1 MRKRKL
7 PKQKEAYSS
16 HFSRLDRYEAAIRE
30 LIASYGKELAKLTV
44 LTGADGSVEF
54 CFKDYP
60 HLKNALNSLRLQLGA
75 NISAVVQSATDEEWS
90 KANIEGDRLV
100 KSALGGYGA
109 EGDFAQ
115 QYSRY
120 FNHNEKALDAF
131 KKRAKGGL
139 KLSDR
144 VWKLTGGLQSEMEA
158 AIAASMEKGIS
169 AVQLS
174 KKLSKYLT
182 DFDRLKADYTER
194 HGKSAKIEDCE
205 YRSARLARTEI
216 NMAYRSAEQER
227 WRQLDFVVGYEVKRS
242 GREYPCEVCSSFAGK
257 YPKDFVFV
265 GWHPSCR
272 CYVVPILKTE
282 EEFWAWD
289 GRGEAPTDSARRV
302 DDTPRGFKEWIVDNQ
317 PRIRRAEDGG
327 TLPYFLKDNRSS
339 WAHLVEKKQAKGNKL
354 K

>member
-7 PKQKEAYSS
+7 PNQKEAYRS
-16 HFSRLDRYEAAIRE
+16 HFSRIDRYEAAIRE
-30 LIASYGKELAKLTV
+30 LIAKYGMELSKLVV
-44 LTGADGSVEF
+44 LSGADGSVEF
-54 CFKDYP
+54 SFKDYP
-60 HLKNALNSLRLQLGA
+60 HLKNALNSLRHQLGVS
-75 NISAVVQSATDEEWS
+75 ISAVIQSATDAEWA
-90 KANIEGDRLV
+90 KANIEGDMLV
-100 KSALGGYGA
+100 RSALGGFGA
-109 EGDFAQ
+109 EGDFVQ
-115 QYSRY
+115 QYPRY
-120 FNHNEKALDAF
+120 FNHNEKALEAF
-131 KKRAKGGL
+131 KKRTAGGA

-158 AIAASMEKGIS
+158 AIAVSLEKGTS

-174 KKLSKYLT
+174 KKLSKHINDY
-182 DFDRLKADYTER
+182 DKLKANYSEKY
-194 HGKSAKIEDCE
+194 GKASRIEDCE

-216 NMAYRSAEQER
+216 NMAYRSAEQQR

-242 GREYPCEVCSSFAGK
+242 GRDYPCQVCSSFAGK

-265 GWHPSCR
+265 GWHPNCR

-282 EEFWAWD
+282 DEFWAWD

-317 PRIRRAEDGG
+317 PRIRKAEEGG
-327 TLPYFLKDNRSS
+327 TLPYFLKDNRGQ
-339 WAHLVEKKQAKGNKL
+339 WEHLVEKKKVKGNKL